1 MNKQQTFIFFFWLL
15 SFFPECVNAQNRPA
29 NTSASIIRWK
39 GTKLAGTGKHEG
51 TLTLK
56 SGYLTFKEDKLTGG
70 KSIAD
75 MNAISITDIPPDDY
89 IPIRNLTNHLK
100 SDFETGK
107 YPEAVFQIIQT
118 SYTGQNTIKVKG
130 NLTIRSVTKKIEF
143 IVNELT
149 KDHYT
154 AMIRINRADWG
165 IGEKGSWLEKKLVD
179 PEIELQISVKL

>member
-15 SFFPECVNAQNRPA
+15 SFFPVCVNAQNRPV
-29 NTSASIIRWK
+29 NTSASITRWK

-70 KSIAD
+70 KFIAD
-75 MNAISITDIPPDDY
+75 MNSIRITDIPPDDY
-89 IPIRNLTNHLK
+89 IPIRNLTNHLE
-100 SDFETGK
+100 SDFETKK
-107 YPEAVFQIIQT
+107 YPEAVFQIT
-118 SYTGQNTIKVKG
+118 ETTYPGQNKIRVNG
-130 NLTIRSVTKKIEF
+130 SLTIRSVTKKIDFTVTE
-143 IVNELT
+143 IN
-149 KDHYT
+149 KGHYT
-154 AMIRINRADWG
+154 TTIRLNRADWS